1 MDLLQVWSL
10 LQANEITFEEAA
22 EALGINPTSLKFRV
36 TRWGHRLPLLLAT
49 LDRIKKDEITRTEA
63 SEVLGVTTRQ
73 VNHLMTTWKVDRPVK
88 DYLIERATAKVK
100 WEVRKKFAID
110 YIAGTLD
117 LDKAAA
123 AAGVSVRQMRHWVS
137 ELLIKH
143 FEMPFKD
150 LKEVS
155 MNRRSRLAN
164 EVELAEGLEREKLR
178 VADAISAGD
187 RTMKDEAIERVLHR
201 TRKRSN
207 DVR

>member
-1 MDLLQVWSL
+1 MDLLQVWSML
-10 LQANEITFEEAA
+10 KADEITFEEAA

-36 TRWGHRLPLLLAT
+36 TRWGHRLTLLLAT

-73 VNHLMTTWKVDRPVK
+73 VNHLMTTWKVDRPIK

-123 AAGVSVRQMRHWVS
+123 AAGVSVRQMRRWVS

-150 LKEVS
+150 LKEVAWPT
-155 MNRRSRLAN
+155 RSRSQ
-164 EVELAEGLEREKLR
+164 R
-178 VADAISAGD
+178 VWSA
-187 RTMKDEAIERVLHR
+187 T
-201 TRKRSN
+201 N
-207 DVR
+207 